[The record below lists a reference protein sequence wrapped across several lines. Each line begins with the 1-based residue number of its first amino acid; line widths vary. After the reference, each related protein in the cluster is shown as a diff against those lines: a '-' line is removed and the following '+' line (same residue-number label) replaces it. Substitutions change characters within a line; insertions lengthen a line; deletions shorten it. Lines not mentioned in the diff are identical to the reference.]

1 MFIICKLPI
10 FGHLICYECILT
22 MFLLLKVS
30 TQISVARSNGVD
42 RSRKILELVLEN
54 EELDVELENVEE
66 QQQY

>member
-1 MFIICKLPI
+1 MHTYYVFI
-10 FGHLICYECILT
+10 
-22 MFLLLKVS
+22 LKVS
-30 TQISVARSNGVD
+30 TQTSVARSNGVD